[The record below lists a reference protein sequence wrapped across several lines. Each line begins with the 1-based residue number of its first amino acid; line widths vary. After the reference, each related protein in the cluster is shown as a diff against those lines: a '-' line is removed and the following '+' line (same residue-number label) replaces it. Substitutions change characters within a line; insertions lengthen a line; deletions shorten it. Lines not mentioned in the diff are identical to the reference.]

1 MIIGGV
7 YLKLNDI
14 NFSLNI
20 TDLGIITYT
29 LKILFLCMYTYYTF
43 LKILNIKTLYTVY
56 IMAITIIISIIS
68 GIIKSKID
76 SWASVIFIVLSL
88 SVLYSV
94 LTKNKIGFS
103 ILNTVLALS
112 INYILFF
119 VAVVISYLPNK
130 FFVITNDFISLFLI
144 MIIHLILLF
153 YVFKIKRFKNG
164 FIFLKDKSKDE
175 YFNLLMLNISVIILF
190 SSIIITN
197 MNLLLIKKLFFSFI
211 AFSAIMFITIQ
222 KTLTMYYKHKL
233 LVKELEETKLEL
245 EKKNKEIS
253 ELEKENLN
261 FSKTSHSI
269 AHKQKSLEYKL
280 NKLLLKTEIAS
291 EIDIR
296 NKVNEIS
303 EQCFNQ
309 VPVIELSKTNIPEI
323 DDMLSFMQSECTK
336 NNIEFDLQLNG
347 NIYTMINNFISK
359 EDLEILIADHVK
371 NAIIAINY
379 SDNINR
385 SILVRLGMIDGCY
398 SLYIYDSGI
407 EFEINTLAN
416 LGKKP
421 STTHSDNGGTGMGF
435 MNTFDTLRKY
445 QASIYIN
452 ENSSPTADDFTKFIV
467 IKFDNQNKFE
477 THSYRAQ
484 KMKNLNINFIIKNI

>member
-1 MIIGGV
+1 MNYDSIFVFGDITISTYILKIFFISMFTYYSFLKVTNVKDIFNTKLFLVCLFTIPISVICGLIKFLSDSFTSIICLFLLLSIL
-7 YLKLNDI
+7 YT
-14 NFSLNI
+14 NI
-20 TDLGIITYT
+20 T
-29 LKILFLCMYTYYTF
+29 KNLFGTSL
-43 LKILNIKTLYTVY
+43 L
-56 IMAITIIISIIS
+56 ITIITI
-68 GIIKSKID
+68 
-76 SWASVIFIVLSL
+76 
-88 SVLYSV
+88 
-94 LTKNKIGFS
+94 
-103 ILNTVLALS
+103 S

-119 VAVVISYLPNK
+119 IAILISFLPN
-130 FFVITNDFISLFLI
+130 LFL
-144 MIIHLILLF
+144 H
-153 YVFKIKRFKNG
+153 IKNDV
-164 FIFLKDKSKDE
+164 LS
-175 YFNLLMLNISVIILF
+175 
-190 SSIIITN
+190 
-197 MNLLLIKKLFFSFI
+197 LLLINSIYTILICFLFRIRRFKDGFAFLQNNFNTEHFDILILNIGSTLLLCSIILTNLNLKLRKSLFFIFI
-211 AFSAIMFITIQ
+211 AFSAIMFLTIQ

-233 LVKELEETKLEL
+233 LVKELEETKSEL

-253 ELEKENLN
+253 ALEKENLN

-379 SDNINR
+379 SDNVNR

-452 ENSSPTADDFTKFIV
+452 ENTSPTADDFTKFIV

-477 THSYRAQ
+477 IHSYRAQ

>member
-1 MIIGGV
+1 MNNITFAIN
-7 YLKLNDI
+7 LNDI
-14 NFSLNI
+14 N
-20 TDLGIITYT
+20 IITYI
-29 LKILFLCMYTYYTF
+29 LKIFFISIFSYYTF
-43 LKILNIKTLYTVY
+43 LKLITMKISLDFRLLLVCIFTILISCLCGILKSIYNSFTSILCLVLLSSFLYATYTKNRIGYSFLV
-56 IMAITIIISIIS
+56 TIIS
-68 GIIKSKID
+68 
-76 SWASVIFIVLSL
+76 LSL
-88 SVLYSV
+88 
-94 LTKNKIGFS
+94 
-103 ILNTVLALS
+103 
-112 INYILFF
+112 NYILFF
-119 VAVVISYLPNK
+119 IAIVLGFIPN
-130 FFVITNDFISLFLI
+130 
-144 MIIHLILLF
+144 LLF
-153 YVFKIKRFKNG
+153 SIENEYINLFFIILIYFIILYMLFKIKRFKNG
-164 FIFLKDKSKDE
+164 FAFLQKKLKNEFLDIFI
-175 YFNLLMLNISVIILF
+175 LNISVTILF
-190 SSIIITN
+190 SFIILNNYNLILSI
-197 MNLLLIKKLFFSFI
+197 NLVFGFI
-211 AFSAIMFITIQ
+211 VFATIMFITIQ

-233 LVKELEETKLEL
+233 LVKELEETKSEL

-484 KMKNLNINFIIKNI
+484 KIKNLNTNFIVEKL

>member
-1 MIIGGV
+1 
-7 YLKLNDI
+7 
-14 NFSLNI
+14 
-20 TDLGIITYT
+20 
-29 LKILFLCMYTYYTF
+29 
-43 LKILNIKTLYTVY
+43 
-56 IMAITIIISIIS
+56 
-68 GIIKSKID
+68 
-76 SWASVIFIVLSL
+76 
-88 SVLYSV
+88 
-94 LTKNKIGFS
+94 
-103 ILNTVLALS
+103 
-112 INYILFF
+112 
-119 VAVVISYLPNK
+119 
-130 FFVITNDFISLFLI
+130 
-144 MIIHLILLF
+144 
-153 YVFKIKRFKNG
+153 
-164 FIFLKDKSKDE
+164 
-175 YFNLLMLNISVIILF
+175 
-190 SSIIITN
+190 
-197 MNLLLIKKLFFSFI
+197 
-211 AFSAIMFITIQ
+211 
-222 KTLTMYYKHKL
+222 MYYKHKL
-233 LVKELEETKLEL
+233 LVKELEETKSEL

-477 THSYRAQ
+477 IHSYRAQ